1 MCMEC
6 TKDLITTF
14 VFSRVTATFGVPFI
28 ERTIFLVR
36 AYSVLIFHW
45 CTRIHKTILRA
56 SINIISHNPGP
67 ICYWNYSINS
77 YAECRT
83 IISCI

>member
-28 ERTIFLVR
+28 ERTIFFGEGIFCTHISLV
-36 AYSVLIFHW
+36 Y
-45 CTRIHKTILRA
+45 TYT
-56 SINIISHNPGP
+56 
-67 ICYWNYSINS
+67 
-77 YAECRT
+77 
-83 IISCI
+83 